1 MSVSKEINVDPKAS
15 VPPPL
20 LRGDLATRFGI
31 GTSRVWFDSI
41 IREGE
46 GEGEGEAGDDEA
58 IPPLYDLPLEVV
70 NRVLYE

>member
-1 MSVSKEINVDPKAS
+1 MNIDPKAS

-20 LRGDLATRFGI
+20 LRGDLATRFGM

-41 IREGE
+41 IREE
-46 GEGEGEAGDDEA
+46 GEGDDEA